1 MPQVA
6 YQVGVSWR
14 GGPVARCELGGQS
27 SNAVCGALESAQA
40 GVTHGLARISIG
52 IEHWRDLLDDFEQA
66 LALV

>member
-1 MPQVA
+1 
-6 YQVGVSWR
+6 
-14 GGPVARCELGGQS
+14 LGGQS

-66 LALV
+66 LTVPSGDSERPAEMG